1 MTRRLR
7 TGVLHA
13 QLAVDGMEL
22 VRLRSSNCATPQQ
35 SPLHQ
40 PYHRRRRCPVNPWI
54 ILGIVLFVAWAVL
67 WLMFRIATGLIHL
80 LVIIAIAMF
89 IWGLVK
95 RGARAV
101 NRRV

>member
-1 MTRRLR
+1 M
-7 TGVLHA
+7 
-13 QLAVDGMEL
+13 
-22 VRLRSSNCATPQQ
+22 
-35 SPLHQ
+35 
-40 PYHRRRRCPVNPWI
+40 NPWI

-101 NRRV
+101 NRRVYKPQGAGGSCSAGLSPTPVVQRACRFP

>member
-1 MTRRLR
+1 M
-7 TGVLHA
+7 
-13 QLAVDGMEL
+13 
-22 VRLRSSNCATPQQ
+22 
-35 SPLHQ
+35 
-40 PYHRRRRCPVNPWI
+40 NPWI

-89 IWGLVK
+89 IWGLMK